1 MNEST
6 TYDWQL
12 YEILTFLLLQ
22 SVLSVAKPRRQIFID
37 VNKET
42 TVNGILR
49 VRRKMSLEKIY
60 QNDFDSSNRSKTAN
74 LFHYLSITV
83 VF

>member
-22 SVLSVAKPRRQIFID
+22 SVLSVAKPRRQIFIE

-60 QNDFDSSNRSKTAN
+60 KNDFDSSNRSKTAN
-74 LFHYLSITV
+74 LFHYISITV